1 MEGLN
6 ILVEKLSHYNFV
18 TNIVPG
24 TVLCIILKYLIGY
37 DLFVTDNWYL
47 MGIVFYFVG
56 MICNRFGS
64 LVIEPLLKKRA
75 KKYFKFAPYK
85 NYVEAEKKDHKIE
98 ILNRESNVFRSCISL
113 CILSL
118 VALLFQF
125 LSCCYGW
132 LNEWKSVIFIA
143 LVLLLFL
150 FSYQK
155 QITYVRRRVEV
166 YFPEKNENEKE
177 GK

>member
-6 ILVEKLSHYNFV
+6 ILIEKLSHYNFV

-64 LVIEPLLKKRA
+64 LVIEPLLKKWA

-113 CILSL
+113 CVLSL
-118 VALLFQF
+118 IALLFQF
-125 LSCCYGW
+125 LSSIFDC
-132 LNEWKSVIFIA
+132 LNEWKSVIFLV

-155 QITYVRRRVEV
+155 QITFVRKRVEV